1 MEKIRPG
8 LFAER
13 TTIVVDTLLA
23 THLGSGSLAVYATP
37 AMIALME
44 SAAVA
49 AIDPLLP
56 EGQAS
61 VGIAVEVKHLAATPP
76 GQQVRARAEVMAVE
90 GRKVTFRVQAWKRSS
105 GAAKPR
111 LKVDYWKRSSGAW
124 TSLVDETYAASG
136 WNSVAKDL
144 VLPFDT
150 DGRVRVTARIQRE
163 DVAVGSQ
170 GTNNQRPDAYAPLA
184 R

>member
-1 MEKIRPG
+1 MEQIRPG

-13 TTIVVDTLLA
+13 TTIVVDALLA

-61 VGIAVEVKHLAATPP
+61 VGIALEVKHLAATLP
-76 GQQVRARAEVMAVE
+76 GRQVRARAEVLAVE
-90 GRKVTFRVQAWKRSS
+90 GRKVTFRVQAWDEQERSS
-105 GAAKPR
+105 
-111 LKVDYWKRSSGAW
+111 S
-124 TSLVDETYAASG
+124 TSLIGEGTHTRVVVD
-136 WNSVAKDL
+136 
-144 VLPFDT
+144 
-150 DGRVRVTARIQRE
+150 TARFMERVQSRRKE
-163 DVAVGSQ
+163 A
-170 GTNNQRPDAYAPLA
+170 
-184 R
+184 